1 MSKTPRPKYRKGQ
14 PPKIAGHPG
23 PKAAAQTRPPSRAE
37 PQATPG
43 RVLALAP
50 LAPLIVRS
58 GRPFDD
64 QAGADP
70 ARLPPPSTL
79 AGCLRT
85 AWPRQTGAAFGPGL
99 AQIAVAGPLLARPK
113 PGGGLD
119 YLVPKPAD
127 ALYLPSDRGDRCV
140 RAEPKPYAEG
150 EGGDL
155 PAGLL
160 PVQLTEDLSGKSAQ
174 GPAWWAW
181 QDLIAFR
188 RGDPPGLAPIK
199 ARGWSPPE
207 GDRRTHVAIKPATQ
221 AADPGRL
228 FETEGLD
235 LECGNPWL
243 KQPDAIGVRLV
254 ARCERPLG
262 STLVH
267 LGGERRLAALE
278 PLTDADWPQPPA
290 DWHQLI
296 LRDGGLSLT
305 LLTPGLFGAG
315 YRPGWLGADLTGSP
329 PGAPALRLQLVAAAL
344 GRWQPQSGWDLA
356 APTPGGAPR
365 PGRKAVPA
373 GAVYW
378 FRFLA
383 TPSPA
388 DLAALWLAS
397 LCDAEQDRRDG
408 FGLALPAPWT
418 PVTSNTP
425 A

>member
-1 MSKTPRPKYRKGQ
+1 MSKAARPKYRKGQ
-14 PPKIAGHPG
+14 PPKIPG
-23 PKAAAQTRPPSRAE
+23 REEPKAAAQPPTRPE
-37 PQATPG
+37 PHGAAG
-43 RVLALAP
+43 RLVALTP

-85 AWPRQTGAAFGPGL
+85 AWARETGADFGPHL
-99 AQIAVAGPLLARPK
+99 ADITIAGPLLARLK
-113 PGGGLD
+113 DGGLH
-119 YLVPKPAD
+119 YLAPKPAD

-140 RAEPKPYAEG
+140 RLEPRAYRAG
-150 EGGDL
+150 EGADL
-155 PAGLL
+155 PEGLL

-174 GPAWWAW
+174 GPAWWDW
-181 QDLIAFR
+181 EDLMAFR
-188 RGDPPGLAPIK
+188 GGELPDLALIK
-199 ARGWSPPE
+199 SDRWSPPE

-228 FETEGLD
+228 FQTEGLD
-235 LECGNPWL
+235 LECGTPWL
-243 KQPDAIGVRLV
+243 KHPSATSVCLV
-254 ARCERPLG
+254 ARCERPLRSG
-262 STLVH
+262 LVH
-267 LGGERRLAALE
+267 LGGERRLSALE
-278 PLTDADWPQPPA
+278 PLAETDWPAPPA
-290 DWHQLI
+290 DWRQSI
-296 LRDGGLSLT
+296 ARAGGLTLT

-315 YRPGWLGADLTGSP
+315 YRPGWLGPDLTGSP
-329 PGAPALRLQLVAAAL
+329 PGASDLRLQLLAAAL

-365 PGRKAVPA
+365 PSRKAVPA
-373 GAVYW
+373 GATYW
-378 FRFLA
+378 FRLLA
-383 TPSPA
+383 LASPA
-388 DLAALWLAS
+388 DLDALWLAS

-418 PVTSNTP
+418 PFTPNTP